1 MRINK
6 FSPKSPIPTKETAD
20 PSLFLKYGR
29 RVQNLGLAR
38 YLSPYSRS
46 YHVGSIVLSVATGV
60 YIVLYADFGQDSHCF
75 VPIRNW
81 YHRKISEFWSLSDKE
96 KQELSEQGKL

>member
-1 MRINK
+1 MQINK
-6 FSPKSPIPTKETAD
+6 VASKSPNLTKKTVD

-29 RVQNLGLAR
+29 RIQNLGLTR

-46 YHVGSIVLSVATGV
+46 YHVGSIVLSVVTGA
-60 YIVLYADFGQDSHCF
+60 YIVLYADFGQDNHCF

-81 YHRKISEFWSLSDKE
+81 YHRKTTEFWSLSDKE